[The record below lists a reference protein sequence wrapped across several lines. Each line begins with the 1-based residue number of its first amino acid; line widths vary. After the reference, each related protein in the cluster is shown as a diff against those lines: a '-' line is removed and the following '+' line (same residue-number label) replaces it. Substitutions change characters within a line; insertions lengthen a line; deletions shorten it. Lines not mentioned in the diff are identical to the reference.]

1 MKEKFL
7 ELLGSRRFWQL
18 TAATIL
24 QIVRMYLP
32 DLEPLFNVLTV
43 YLLAVVAIGTVDKIS
58 K

>member
-1 MKEKFL
+1 MKDKFL

-18 TAATIL
+18 TTAMIL
-24 QIVRMYLP
+24 QVVRMYFP
-32 DLEPLFNVLTV
+32 SIEPVCNILTT